1 MTGRANEMAS
11 AMSAAKGVGGGP
23 PCEDR
28 GKEEKTER
36 ENFVLETGEFESFGC
51 EKLYFCEIVRKCTS
65 LKRNT
70 RI

>member
-11 AMSAAKGVGGGP
+11 AISAAKGVGGGP

-36 ENFVLETGEFESFGC
+36 RGREEAEEIRPRTLLEEKKIFFPRGGVCGGES
-51 EKLYFCEIVRKCTS
+51 
-65 LKRNT
+65 
-70 RI
+70 